1 VRTGQNVAL
10 RWDDTPAPA
19 PARFFES
26 RAEDAETAPEKE
38 EREWSA
44 KVIEFP
50 RSAAIPVFQ
59 ADELAEPMLDRP
71 RIVEAPETVPLPPAM
86 GGILIEAA
94 PERESRRR
102 MREDIPLP
110 SASLTLRM
118 LAGLVDALI
127 LMAALTIFGA
137 IFVRI
142 NPERAPLPL
151 VAGGLAVVAA
161 LLWAAY
167 VFLFIVYTGT
177 TPGLRAARLRL
188 VKFDGSPLPR
198 RLRRWRV
205 LASFLSALSL
215 GLGFLWSFLDE
226 DGLCW
231 HDRITRTHVQRPSTS
246 PPASAL

>member
-1 VRTGQNVAL
+1 
-10 RWDDTPAPA
+10 
-19 PARFFES
+19 
-26 RAEDAETAPEKE
+26 
-38 EREWSA
+38 
-44 KVIEFP
+44 
-50 RSAAIPVFQ
+50 
-59 ADELAEPMLDRP
+59 
-71 RIVEAPETVPLPPAM
+71 
-86 GGILIEAA
+86 
-94 PERESRRR
+94 
-102 MREDIPLP
+102 
-110 SASLTLRM
+110 M